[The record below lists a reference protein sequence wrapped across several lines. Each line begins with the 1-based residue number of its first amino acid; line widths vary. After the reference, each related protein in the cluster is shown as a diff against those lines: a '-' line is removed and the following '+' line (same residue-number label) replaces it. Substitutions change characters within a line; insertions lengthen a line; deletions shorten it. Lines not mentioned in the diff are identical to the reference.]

1 MSWLFKNKENKISDY
16 YYKKLDETNKELIK
30 IKKCIDEIEENIKN
44 IKDQI
49 SSLTWLVLQ
58 NKTRIN
64 INELTKK
71 Q

>member
-1 MSWLFKNKENKISDY
+1 MSWMFKNKEKRLSDY
-16 YYKKLDETNKELIK
+16 YYKKLDETNKELVK
-30 IKKCIDEIEENIKN
+30 IKKCIDEIEENIKK

-64 INELTKK
+64 INELTNNR
-71 Q
+71 